1 MDRTCEWCPC
11 QWTRQSLGPQGAL
24 RSGSAP
30 AQETPRGTDR
40 PPRLAPASGRTR
52 RRAEARAPNSLK
64 ATSTRA
70 QAHRSARARAQ
81 VPGLRAPGRSRASS
95 RSSGLQR
102 RGPAPRSRTH
112 NAAQQEAKGMGPAS
126 GQPASAR
133 LPAQEAPRRPHPS
146 IWALPPPLT
155 STTPGIA
162 ADSYLIHSPT
172 NLLHP
177 RCQSSPSSSG
187 PRTRAPGPSL
197 SSRLH
202 RHQLPKPG
210 LNP

>member
-1 MDRTCEWCPC
+1 MPVPVDAAVTWPP
-11 QWTRQSLGPQGAL
+11 G
-24 RSGSAP
+24 
-30 AQETPRGTDR
+30 R
-40 PPRLAPASGRTR
+40 PPQWQRPGARNTEGHRPTPSAGSGLRKNQAPR
-52 RRAEARAPNSLK
+52 RGQSAKLPESDKHA
-64 ATSTRA
+64 RA

-146 IWALPPPLT
+146 IWALPPHLT